1 VSLYDLRK
9 DVLTLYH
16 RVSNFQKDLID
27 GECYLVLLHQL
38 KPHVCTLDGLSQSDT
53 RSRAEAI
60 LRNADRI
67 DCRKYITVRSLLS
80 GNPRLNLA
88 FVANLFNICP
98 GLEPPTPDPPVPE
111 PPFLVTSPVV
121 DDAPL
126 PKPSMLRARYQ
137 AQHREQQQRQQRQQ
151 PNVPTKH
158 LPSYIPPTN
167 HSRTESHTTKAGAR
181 SGSSVFEIGPTG
193 ASEAERQRIIDL
205 QLNSAFMERGTYSLF
220 EDLKVSISSPPFFCL
235 LLAVLLLY
243 IL

>member
-1 VSLYDLRK
+1 MDI
-9 DVLTLYH
+9 LTLYH

-27 GECYLVLLHQL
+27 GECYLILLHQL
-38 KPHVCTLDGLSQSDT
+38 KPHICTLDGLSKSDT
-53 RSRAEAI
+53 RSRAEAV
-60 LRNADRI
+60 LQNADRL

-88 FVANLFNICP
+88 FVANLFNIHP
-98 GLEPPTPDPPVPE
+98 GLEPPTPDPPIPE
-111 PPFLVTSPVV
+111 LSLPVTSPVV

-126 PKPSMLRARYQ
+126 PKPSTLRTRYQ
-137 AQHREQQQRQQRQQ
+137 AQHREQQQRQRQQ
-151 PNVPTKH
+151 QPIGTTKH
-158 LPSYIPPTN
+158 HPSYITPTT
-167 HSRTESHTTKAGAR
+167 HSRTETHTIKPGAR
-181 SGSSVFEIGPTG
+181 SGSASLLEIEPTV

-220 EDLKVSISSPPFFCL
+220 EDLKVSISSPPLFCL

>member
-1 VSLYDLRK
+1 M
-9 DVLTLYH
+9 
-16 RVSNFQKDLID
+16 
-27 GECYLVLLHQL
+27 
-38 KPHVCTLDGLSQSDT
+38 
-53 RSRAEAI
+53 

-67 DCRKYITVRSLLS
+67 DCKKYITVRSLLS

-88 FVANLFNICP
+88 FVANLFNIYP

-111 PPFLVTSPVV
+111 PSLSIMSPVV

-126 PKPSMLRARYQ
+126 PKPSMLRTRYQ
-137 AQHREQQQRQQRQQ
+137 AQHREQQQRQRQQ
-151 PNVPTKH
+151 QPSGTTKH
-158 LPSYIPPTN
+158 HPPYIAPTT
-167 HSRTESHTTKAGAR
+167 HSQTESYTTKAGAH
-181 SGSSVFEIGPTG
+181 SGPTVLEIEPTG

-205 QLNSAFMERGTYSLF
+205 QLNSALMERGTYSLF